1 MTDREDKLTLPL
13 TLAVAP
19 ELPLWKQR
27 LNQLIEH
34 NPRGMA
40 GVAEKMGISGAY
52 VRRVCLKPGTKGR
65 IEQPSPK
72 FIARIYD
79 AFGEIDCPH
88 LQRPLTPAQCKKYH
102 ERDYIVIDATTVEHW
117 RACQRCPHNLKK
129 QNLGGKP

>member
-1 MTDREDKLTLPL
+1 MTDPEDKLTLPL

-27 LNQLIEH
+27 LNQLIAH

-40 GVAEKMGISGAY
+40 GVAEQMGISSSY
-52 VRRVCLKPGTKGR
+52 VRRVLKPGAKGR

-72 FIARIYD
+72 FIERIYD

-102 ERDYIVIDATTVEHW
+102 ERDYIVIDITTVQHW
-117 RACQRCPHNLKK
+117 RACQKCAHNLKQKPGDK
-129 QNLGGKP
+129 Q